1 MITPPMEPFPSGER
15 VQMHGAPSISQ
26 RISFAL
32 GIFDGNSHLVKKCR
46 SWATQ
51 CMPAP

>member
-1 MITPPMEPFPSGER
+1 MITPPMEPFSAGER
-15 VQMHGAPSISQ
+15 VKRHGAPSISQ

-32 GIFDGNSHLVKKCR
+32 GIFDGNSYLVKKCR